1 MTAGASPPAV
11 AAAAPPRA
19 TPQKTTEP
27 RAGSQATKQTTVPAA
42 STPQLPALPPP
53 AVAPELSQGGVPPD
67 EAADGQAPGASSAD
81 DPAPAPAAG
90 SAASEQAAAAPI
102 VPTPS
107 SEITGALDGKPAEA
121 LPATAPPAG
130 DGAGSVSAAEGLP
143 DRDPGARASP
153 TPADHAMP
161 DAAPASAGP
170 AALAE
175 ARDTVALRVAH
186 AAQDGVPTV
195 SIDLHPAEL
204 GHVGIE
210 LSFHDGGVS
219 VQMTLA
225 RHETYEAFSRDR
237 VALEQ
242 QLAQAGLSLG
252 SGGLDLRFGQKQD
265 QQPAFA
271 GTPAV
276 ARIAS
281 PHPAATASPAAA
293 PSTSDVRLN
302 IIA

>member
-1 MTAGASPPAV
+1 MPSRAEPQKIAEAKDGTKAPKQTSVASAPSPPAPV
-11 AAAAPPRA
+11 LPPLAMAPDPAGNDARQNEAAGKDGMQAAVQDPGSGSAVEPAPALAAGSAISQQAEAAPVVA
-19 TPQKTTEP
+19 TPS
-27 RAGSQATKQTTVPAA
+27 AGSVGTPANTLPAA
-42 STPQLPALPPP
+42 GMPPSDGVSATSAGEGLADRAPA
-53 AVAPELSQGGVPPD
+53 A
-67 EAADGQAPGASSAD
+67 QAS
-81 DPAPAPAAG
+81 APAPA
-90 SAASEQAAAAPI
+90 SQ
-102 VPTPS
+102 
-107 SEITGALDGKPAEA
+107 A
-121 LPATAPPAG
+121 LPDATPPFAG
-130 DGAGSVSAAEGLP
+130 A
-143 DRDPGARASP
+143 
-153 TPADHAMP
+153 
-161 DAAPASAGP
+161 

-186 AAQDGVPTV
+186 AAQDGVQTI